1 MRSTASR
8 ASKSCCCRLFPD
20 RSPAAARPA
29 RPLAVRAPC
38 CCCVAPLVFRAPEG
52 PAVGPGRWVCRWA
65 AAGPVD
71 GVAVL
76 PHGCFGRRR
85 ARPPARLGALTSFGA
100 APRSPPVP
108 SGPSGALHTSG
119 ACGVL
124 GGLAPRLEARP
135 GPAAPAISHA
145 IPLRLFQTLNSDRC
159 NCNGVLTGAS
169 LAYLVQHVAG
179 LKPVAPLRPG
189 LRGGVKPLAPLLA
202 QAEPQVKPPSPL
214 RGENAVIPGVVGL
227 QRCWRFHW
235 STPGGVQRCC
245 WFQSR
250 HVAAPC
256 ARKSSPCAAWC
267 GREREKVRPASPKW
281 PKNAVFRRVGRTFS
295 RKCRWKPC
303 AGRLLP
309 RSSLSC
315 SLWACVIRAASLTQ

>member
-1 MRSTASR
+1 MNRSWVR
-8 ASKSCCCRLFPD
+8 FPQ
-20 RSPAAARPA
+20 AAQIRPPGSGWAFLYARVV
-29 RPLAVRAPC
+29 LL
-38 CCCVAPLVFRAPEG
+38 VAPRVFRAPEA
-52 PAVGPGRWVCRWA
+52 PAAREARR
-65 AAGPVD
+65 
-71 GVAVL
+71 
-76 PHGCFGRRR
+76 PHFVRRR
-85 ARPPARLGALTSFGA
+85 ASKPARALRSLRRPSHQWRLRCAGWLGAV
-100 APRSPPVP
+100 PRSP
-108 SGPSGALHTSG
+108 
-119 ACGVL
+119 
-124 GGLAPRLEARP
+124 ARP
-135 GPAAPAISHA
+135 RRPAISPV

-189 LRGGVKPLAPLLA
+189 LRGGVKLRSPLLA

-303 AGRLLP
+303 AGRLLS

>member
-1 MRSTASR
+1 MRNYGTGSH
-8 ASKSCCCRLFPD
+8 LPD
-20 RSPAAARPA
+20 CVPQGHCATWVGA
-29 RPLAVRAPC
+29 LPC
-38 CCCVAPLVFRAPEG
+38 C
-52 PAVGPGRWVCRWA
+52 
-65 AAGPVD
+65 
-71 GVAVL
+71 
-76 PHGCFGRRR
+76 
-85 ARPPARLGALTSFGA
+85 S
-100 APRSPPVP
+100 
-108 SGPSGALHTSG
+108 
-119 ACGVL
+119 
-124 GGLAPRLEARP
+124 
-135 GPAAPAISHA
+135 
-145 IPLRLFQTLNSDRC
+145 
-159 NCNGVLTGAS
+159 CNGVCTGAL
-169 LAYLVQHVAG
+169 LASSGQRVAG
-179 LKPVAPLRPG
+179 
-189 LRGGVKPLAPLLA
+189 VKLLSPLLA

-303 AGRLLP
+303 AGRLLS

>member
-65 AAGPVD
+65 AARPVD

-85 ARPPARLGALTSFGA
+85 ARPPARLGTLTSFGA

-227 QRCWRFHW
+227 QR
-235 STPGGVQRCC
+235 
-245 WFQSR
+245 
-250 HVAAPC
+250 
-256 ARKSSPCAAWC
+256 
-267 GREREKVRPASPKW
+267 
-281 PKNAVFRRVGRTFS
+281 
-295 RKCRWKPC
+295 
-303 AGRLLP
+303 
-309 RSSLSC
+309 
-315 SLWACVIRAASLTQ
+315 

>member
-1 MRSTASR
+1 M
-8 ASKSCCCRLFPD
+8 
-20 RSPAAARPA
+20 
-29 RPLAVRAPC
+29 
-38 CCCVAPLVFRAPEG
+38 
-52 PAVGPGRWVCRWA
+52 GPGRWVCRWA

-256 ARKSSPCAAWC
+256 ARKSSPCKPKMAEKRCFQARWANFFAEMPLEALCWATFVAVVLVVLAVGLRYPRREPHSVTRPWHC
-267 GREREKVRPASPKW
+267 GVRAVDNEARAS
-281 PKNAVFRRVGRTFS
+281 
-295 RKCRWKPC
+295 CR
-303 AGRLLP
+303 
-309 RSSLSC
+309 
-315 SLWACVIRAASLTQ
+315 